1 MGGQRQ
7 PESHTFVTML
17 GHYRVTFGH
26 RAMDGPV
33 MVTTTTK
40 DTFEATSPE
49 RSAVSWDGSGV
60 VGKNVLAPLPD
71 VSRHVVNA
79 QPVGRL
85 QPNVMSFRAE

>member
-40 DTFEATSPE
+40 DTFRAISRK
-49 RSAVSWDGSGV
+49 RSAVSWDGAGV
-60 VGKNVLAPLPD
+60 ARKTVPAPLPD
-71 VSRHVVNA
+71 VSRHVVNT